1 MPFIEFLTK
10 VSKAFGYQA
19 LHQLIF
25 WVAGMLPYW
34 VSESGSV
41 RMGF

>member
-19 LHQLIF
+19 LHPSDFVGRWYAAVL
-25 WVAGMLPYW
+25 G
-34 VSESGSV
+34 G
-41 RMGF
+41 